1 MGNVTDIVLDRNGT
15 AIRGVDIDGK
25 EMEADAVVIAMG
37 PWSALAR
44 RWLPVPDVYGLKG
57 HSIVLRPSAP
67 VPAEAI
73 FADVETEDGMSD
85 TPEIFPRPDG
95 TVYLCGLSSQNP
107 LPDDPALVATAS
119 AASNQLRAIAG
130 MLSPLLSDA
139 DTVAAQACYRPVT
152 RDGLPVMGAMPGI
165 EGAYIATGHS
175 VWGILNAP
183 ASGEAL
189 AGLILDGQARNTD
202 LSPFDPCR
210 FSKAQYSLKEG
221 DRNEPGREHWHPRSR
236 RWRST
241 TSLTTAASP
250 TIRHCRSLIYEERAR
265 PCWRRCCLDMHRTI
279 SPPMAGMVP
288 GETAFFLFPHYHST
302 AHEVL
307 GICQGEAKVRLGGD
321 HGLVMTVKSGDA
333 LVLPAGTGHQNLGS
347 SPDLLVVGAYPGG
360 MDWDLCR
367 GEPGV
372 REDELRN
379 IQAVPL
385 PENDPLFGRD
395 GPLMHLWRPSA

>member
-1 MGNVTDIVLDRNGT
+1 MTMRVAICGGGVIGACLAYYLSLDGAEVTLIERHEIAGAASGKSGGFLALDWCDGSPLSALARRSFQLHEELADSLGNDWGYRRLDTYSANASARGSSGSGTDSPLLSWLKPDVVVRGQLGTTKTTAQVIPAAFTRGMIEHAVSRGAECVMGNVTDIVLDRNGT
-15 AIRGVDIDGK
+15 AIRGIDIDGK

-183 ASGEAL
+183 ASGEVL

-210 FSKAQYSLKEG
+210 FSKAG
-221 DRNEPGREHWHPRSR
+221 FR
-236 RWRST
+236 
-241 TSLTTAASP
+241 
-250 TIRHCRSLIYEERAR
+250 
-265 PCWRRCCLDMHRTI
+265 
-279 SPPMAGMVP
+279 
-288 GETAFFLFPHYHST
+288 
-302 AHEVL
+302 
-307 GICQGEAKVRLGGD
+307 
-321 HGLVMTVKSGDA
+321 
-333 LVLPAGTGHQNLGS
+333 
-347 SPDLLVVGAYPGG
+347 
-360 MDWDLCR
+360 
-367 GEPGV
+367 
-372 REDELRN
+372 
-379 IQAVPL
+379 
-385 PENDPLFGRD
+385 
-395 GPLMHLWRPSA
+395 